1 MRTFHHDLHL
11 FDQIRDNIKSLS
23 NGHLRLLEGESIEAL
38 EDGLYLIL
46 SQEILGVFFYN
57 M

>member
-1 MRTFHHDLHL
+1 MRTFHHDFHF

-23 NGHLRLLEGESIEAL
+23 NGHLRLLEGESIDAL
-38 EDGLYLIL
+38 EDGFDLIL
-46 SQEILGVFFYN
+46 SQEILDVFFCN